1 MDNREYDVIV
11 VGGGI
16 AGITAAAYL
25 SKYNIKTVIFE
36 KNEKAGGLVK
46 TFEFNGFKYDGG
58 ARAFENSGV
67 IYPMLKQL
75 GISLDNVYNP
85 VSVGIADNIIEF
97 KDRNSLKD
105 YQDLL
110 CNAYPDNIDEI
121 HEIIKEIEKVIDY
134 MEVIYGIDNPMF
146 SDDFTD
152 KEYVFKQLIPWLLK
166 YSVNIN
172 KAQKL
177 NEPVNEYLLK
187 FTKNQSLIDS
197 ITQHFFKGTPTFFA
211 LSYFGQYL
219 DYSYPLGGT
228 GTLIDKMTD
237 YVKSK
242 NNEILTN
249 SEIVSVNINNKTVTT
264 KENKEYS
271 YKYLIWAADLRSL
284 YHNAIIDGLKKSE
297 MEKIDKTKNNVLSNK
312 ASDSVLSVFINTDI
326 ENEYYRKITKG
337 HCFYTPDKRG
347 IGTSMMDKRDVFL
360 KDKSQNDE
368 YITLK
373 EIVYEYLKLTTY
385 EISIPS
391 LRDGSMSP
399 DNKTGLIVS
408 TLIDYSLFSYANE
421 KGWYEDLKEYCKK
434 CVIDILNESIF
445 EGFKSKVSEALCS
458 TPITIEKVTNSF
470 EGSITGWA
478 FSNNMPVQ
486 SALTKIAK
494 AIYTGIP
501 DVYKAGQW
509 SFYPSGIPTCI
520 ITGKLAAD
528 NIKRKMRI

>member
-1 MDNREYDVIV
+1 MNNKNYDVIV

-16 AGITAAAYL
+16 AGITATAYL
-25 SKYNIKTVIFE
+25 SKYNIKTVLFE
-36 KNEKAGGLVK
+36 KNEKVGGLIK
-46 TFEFNGFKYDGG
+46 TFEYKGFKYDGG
-58 ARAFENSGV
+58 ARAYENSGV

-75 GISLDNVYNP
+75 GIVLENVHNP
-85 VSVGIADNIIEF
+85 VSVGIGDNIIEF
-97 KDRNSLKD
+97 KDKNSLKD

-110 CNAYPDNIDEI
+110 SNNYPDNVDEI

-146 SDDFTD
+146 SDNFTD
-152 KEYVFKQLIPWLLK
+152 KEYVFKQLLPWLMK
-166 YSVNIN
+166 YTVNIK

-187 FTKNQSLIDS
+187 FTKNQSLIDA

-219 DYSYPLGGT
+219 DYSYPIGGT
-228 GTLIDKMTD
+228 GVLIDKLSE
-237 YVKSK
+237 YIKSK
-242 NNEILTN
+242 NNEILTEN
-249 SEIVSVNINNKTVTT
+249 EIVSVNTISKTVTT
-264 KENKEYS
+264 KDNKEYS

-284 YHNAIIDGLKKSE
+284 YLNAKIDNLKKSE
-297 MEKIDKTKNNVLSNK
+297 IIKIEKIKSKVLSNK
-312 ASDSVLSVFINTDI
+312 SSDSVLSVFINTDL
-326 ENEYYRKITKG
+326 ENEYYRKIIKG

-360 KDKSQNDE
+360 KDKSENDE
-368 YITLK
+368 FETLK

-391 LRDGSMSP
+391 LRDASMSP
-399 DNKTGLIVS
+399 NNKTGVIVS
-408 TLIDYSLFSYANE
+408 TLIDYSLFNYAKE
-421 KGWYEDLKEYCKK
+421 KGWYDDLKEYCQK

-445 EGFKSKVSEALCS
+445 EGFKTKVTEATCS
-458 TPITIEKVTNSF
+458 TPITIEKVTNGF

-486 SALTKIAK
+486 SELTKIAK
-494 AIYTGIP
+494 AIYTEIP
-501 DVYKAGQW
+501 NVYKAGQW

-528 NIKRKMRI
+528 NIKKKMRK